1 MNKYTTKEQQ
11 GQHALLKNNNG
22 VICPFT
28 PPYPVQGSMGQLVM
42 QHTNCNTTCPHA
54 NFENDIYSITCGC
67 KEVNFKVE
75 VEQKKEDV
83 KSMFSV
89 E

>member
-11 GQHALLKNNNG
+11 GEHALLKNGNG

-54 NFENDIYSITCGC
+54 NFEDNVYSINCGC
-67 KEVNFKVE
+67 KEIIVE
-75 VEQKKEDV
+75 IEPKEVKV
-83 KSMFSV
+83 KSMFDA
-89 E
+89 